1 MKQVWLNIN
10 TGQFSQSWSPEDY
23 VDDCLSETE
32 IKDANARGYKLIE
45 YTCLNDTN
53 FELCDLMKVVTS
65 DTAKNRQRK
74 KKDKIV

>member
-10 TGQFSQSWSPEDY
+10 TGEFSQSWSPEDY
-23 VDDCLSETE
+23 KDFLETE
-32 IKDANARGYKLIE
+32 IKDANTRGWKLIE

-53 FELCDLMKVVTS
+53 FELCNLMKIVTS
-65 DTAKNRQRK
+65 DKAKNRHRK